1 MRSNTE
7 ASYHYEYKYKK
18 TCEKSSEK
26 VLFVIVIERSNKRV
40 FFPGDEVNGLNVQGS
55 HVLLRLIFP
64 GNVLIFLG
72 TVDYDIVQTNE
83 QLQHC

>member
-40 FFPGDEVNGLNVQGS
+40 FFPVMKWMDWMSKGRTYYSDWSFRET
-55 HVLLRLIFP
+55 F
-64 GNVLIFLG
+64 
-72 TVDYDIVQTNE
+72 
-83 QLQHC
+83 